1 MNFLLSFTDSSIIL
15 WDFNMNFILSF
26 TENNNTEKL
35 EENENLELGELRQET
50 DTK

>member
-35 EENENLELGELRQET
+35 EENERKFRAGGTSSGN
-50 DTK
+50 